1 MIRDLGIRKQVLH
14 LLLSVMIICCCSI
27 LLNAQTL
34 QLLRTIPK
42 TALVDQ
48 SSNPPHIEGTVEDH
62 DVGDYGFL
70 WSGKAVYFGQ
80 GGWIYDLEQND
91 LRCEFP
97 KDLHNVILSMDGN
110 LAFGYT
116 TGDAPWRME
125 GSVQR
130 TGKLGAING
139 PVSGWFCIHPS
150 NAMIAAWDM
159 KYRSAVYMD
168 AIDFCDARTG
178 NRLHQSRPGPDI
190 AAMEGFTA
198 DGRILILDLS
208 GGDNSRL
215 FDLRIMRLVPTGE
228 TQDIPRSDTFVFNRD
243 ASWVAGEKG
252 ANDYSTFVWDRKTK
266 KYLWKSRD
274 VSTPCAFSPNDKYLL
289 CDTMMVEVVT
299 GKTAFAGLKG
309 HRGKF
314 SPDGRSIVTVDDE
327 AFYIYTLPK
336 DSEPIFGVFQ
346 KPEPWAPPSSKKP
359 VRMPSQKTTQK
370 P

>member
-1 MIRDLGIRKQVLH
+1 MIRDLGIQNQVLH
-14 LLLSVMIICCCSI
+14 SLLSVLIICCCSI

-48 SSNPPHIEGTVEDH
+48 SSNPPHIEGIVEDH

-97 KDLHNVILSMDGN
+97 KDLHNVTLSMDGN

-116 TGDAPWRME
+116 TGDALWRME

-168 AIDFCDARTG
+168 AINFCDARTG
-178 NRLHQSRPGPDI
+178 KRLHQSRPGPDI

-215 FDLRIMRLVPTGE
+215 FDLHIMRLVPTSE

-243 ASWVAGEKG
+243 ASWVAGKKG
-252 ANDYSTFVWDRKTK
+252 ANDWSTFVWDRIHKRF
-266 KYLWKSRD
+266 LWKD
-274 VSTPCAFSPNDKYLL
+274 TMVSEPSAFSPNNKFIYC
-289 CDTMMVEVVT
+289 CDAVVVAST
-299 GKTAFAGLKG
+299 GKALFENLKG
-309 HRGKF
+309 IQGKF
-314 SPDGRSIVTVDDE
+314 SPDGYSLVTVDKD

-346 KPEPWAPPSSKKP
+346 APQPWSPPGAVKPTKAPVKKP
-359 VRMPSQKTTQK
+359 
-370 P
+370 